1 MSSTTEIKDSATEI
15 VDLLRQL
22 PKERQDYVNGY
33 VQGIADSNKD
43 NQNEHKNAS

>member
-33 VQGIADSNKD
+33 VQGIADSNK
-43 NQNEHKNAS
+43 NQPKQQNAS